1 MLAVY
6 VGHDFLPAME
16 GSTSAMWPL
25 WQMRK
30 SINKYFMK
38 NGRMKHCSSHQRRER
53 SDGRNMDGRGVSD
66 GDEGDKEQN
75 IEMD

>member
-1 MLAVY
+1 
-6 VGHDFLPAME
+6 ME
-16 GSTSAMWPL
+16 GSTSAVWPL

-30 SINKYFMK
+30 YFMK
-38 NGRMKHCSSHQRRER
+38 NGGVKHCSSNERRER

-66 GDEGDKEQN
+66 GDEGDKKQN